1 MLNKINNIPDKYL
14 RVDIRSTS
22 IISFV
27 IYYLWIFIY
36 TEQNF
41 QQFSY
46 LRVLF
51 AALAFLILF
60 LFMVKLF
67 VRDFFKEKLN
77 VGYVGIVTSIF
88 IVFVLIVFTK
98 SIMLFWMKPGSYDPF
113 YPLLNA
119 ESGLWHRDTA
129 FHVSLIQ
136 SILNFGYPSI
146 AENNTPIT
154 IYHVLSHYI
163 DAIIVCLVG
172 VQPYDSYGLF
182 FCFKISL
189 YLSSILVYV
198 TSIFRKNSIIALLLS
213 LLILIYLFND
223 MWGNAVGSE
232 GLWFTSVLLLLSFGF
247 TIEKVSNSEYTFKSF
262 VVISILII
270 TISIGKVSTGFM
282 YASFIGFLLLFNHY
296 RNKYVYVTG
305 IIWLIFFYFFQKLL
319 VGVAGGEV
327 NQEVLSLLQIIEQY
341 ISYFIHPSFR
351 LCESYI
357 LLFIIFIQSIFF
369 RKNKRFYFFLP
380 AFLTLMVL
388 GFVVSSN
395 KELSTADIMYF
406 EIGYN
411 SILSMLVIYM
421 LINQYNNS
429 KSRMPY
435 NILLV
440 TLLLLASHSYL
451 AVFSNSQL
459 SIRLPNYYQSYTPLL
474 NDKSTLYGFR
484 NYLYK
489 YMQQHNL
496 TKRNSVLYIPKEI
509 YNTELEMYIKKY
521 PYPGNKNWTGML
533 IYAINGVPLLYGANS
548 KPSDGYGYIDYG
560 KSAQW
565 VFQNDF
571 DTISAC
577 NIADGKTII
586 VVDSYINK
594 KLDLIR
600 C

>member
-1 MLNKINNIPDKYL
+1 MNWLLDKLLEDYKNICVKS
-14 RVDIRSTS
+14 VCITS
-22 IISFV
+22 FC

-46 LRVLF
+46 FKVLF
-51 AALAFLILF
+51 VALAFLILF

-67 VRDFFKEKLN
+67 VGDFFKEKLN
-77 VGYVGIVTSIF
+77 VGYIDIVTSIF

-119 ESGLWHRDTA
+119 ESGAWHRDTA

-154 IYHVLSHYI
+154 VYHVLSHYV
-163 DAIIVCLVG
+163 DAIIVGLVG

-189 YLSSILVYV
+189 YLSSILVFV
-198 TSIFRKNSIIALLLS
+198 ASIFRKNSIIALLLS

-232 GLWFTSVLLLLSFGF
+232 GLWFTSVLLLLSFNF
-247 TIEKVSNSEYTFKSF
+247 IVKKVFDSEYTFKSF
-262 VVISILII
+262 IIIIILVIA
-270 TISIGKVSTGFM
+270 ISIGKVSTGFM
-282 YASFIGFLLLFNHY
+282 YASFIGFLLLLNHY
-296 RNKYVYVTG
+296 RNKYVYITG
-305 IIWLIFFYFFQKLL
+305 VIWLIFFYSFQTLL
-319 VGVAGGEV
+319 AGIAGGGS
-327 NQEVLSLLQIIEQY
+327 QDSITLLQFFEKY
-341 ISYFIHPSFR
+341 ILYFIHPSLR

-357 LLFIIFIQSIFF
+357 LIFIIFIQSILF
-369 RKNKRFYFFLP
+369 RKDKKKYFFGS
-380 AFLTLMVL
+380 AFLTLLVL

-395 KELSTADIMYF
+395 KELSIVDIMYF

-421 LINQYNNS
+421 LISLYNNS
-429 KSRMPY
+429 NSKIPY

-440 TLLLLASHSYL
+440 SLLLLASHGYL
-451 AVFSNSQL
+451 AVFNNSQL
-459 SIRLPNYYQSYTPLL
+459 SMRLPSYYQSYPQHLSD
-474 NDKSTLYGFR
+474 NHTLKDFR
-484 NYLYK
+484 SYLYE
-489 YMQQHNL
+489 YMKHNDL
-496 TKRNSVLYIPKEI
+496 TKRNTLLYIPKEI
-509 YNTELEMYIKKY
+509 YNSELEIYIKKY
-521 PYPGNKNWTGML
+521 PYPGDKNWTGML
-533 IYAINGVPLLYGANS
+533 IYAINGVPLLYGVNS
-548 KPSDGYGYIDYG
+548 KPSDGYGYSDYG
-560 KSAQW
+560 KSTQW
-565 VFQNDF
+565 LSKNNF

-577 NIADGKTII
+577 SVADGKAII
-586 VVDSYINK
+586 VVDSYIDR
-594 KLDLIR
+594 KLDLVR